1 MQSFKSKFYYLV
13 FLFSVLDNNRSSL
26 SQYDNQAFEHDI
38 PKINIQPAD
47 DSVSIHSPLHMPQ
60 TTENRDGYRIQARNV
75 WVESETNNDPLRRN
89 DYRDEYLTAK
99 QSVLNT
105 KNIIS
110 SIHNELQHITSRS
123 SGDYHA

>member
-1 MQSFKSKFYYLV
+1 
-13 FLFSVLDNNRSSL
+13 
-26 SQYDNQAFEHDI
+26 
-38 PKINIQPAD
+38 
-47 DSVSIHSPLHMPQ
+47 
-60 TTENRDGYRIQARNV
+60 
-75 WVESETNNDPLRRN
+75 
-89 DYRDEYLTAK
+89 YRDEYLTAT